1 MVYALIK
8 GPKGRP
14 IPNQV
19 LFPNFIHV
27 ADAAKAHVLALAAP
41 PSKTPKRLIVNGG
54 SVTWKHA
61 AQYLAESRPD
71 LKDRLPV
78 ITGDEKV
85 PEVWAKFDTSSAER
99 LIGLKD
105 YINWKETISS
115 TVDDILKREKAF
127 GVAVL

>member
-14 IPNQV
+14 IPKHV
-19 LFPNFIHV
+19 VFPNYIHV

-41 PSKTPKRLIVNGG
+41 PSTMPKRIIVNGG
-54 SVTWKHA
+54 SVTWKQA
-61 AQYLAESRPD
+61 TQYLAETRPD

-78 ITGDEKV
+78 ITGDEKD

-99 LIGLKD
+99 IIGLKD

-115 TVDDILKREKAF
+115 TIDDILKREKTF